1 MCTCIC
7 WHAVKE
13 ACAHAYAGMQVLGIC
28 ERVFSTPPLTSV
40 LSLRYWIFV
49 NEWLSLRVD
58 ALSRRSGRLVGVK
71 LVCDMREADP
81 LKQFRFCWLI
91 KMHFVDL
98 Y

>member
-1 MCTCIC
+1 MA
-7 WHAVKE
+7 HMSYVKPSFMAHMDMQYPLRTHVDMHTL
-13 ACAHAYAGMQVLGIC
+13 AC
-28 ERVFSTPPLTSV
+28 
-40 LSLRYWIFV
+40 RYWVFV

-81 LKQFRFCWLI
+81 LKQFRFCWLR
-91 KMHFVDL
+91 KMRFVDL